1 MKILVIFLAICA
13 ITIPR
18 ITCVEM
24 EEDNDFADFEEFDDD
39 EPVETGNSHQ
49 QSNSNRQ
56 QQSTGGGSKKQEDS
70 FDDDDDDDG
79 IVESEDS
86 ELFEGFDDEEFEGFN
101 SETDTETENEIPKSA
116 DSGKKG
122 GEPKITAAKVP
133 IHFRTHWDS
142 YWIEMLMLVG
152 LFAYFSNYIVGR
164 SRNSKIANM
173 WLSTHRSLLE
183 ENFVLVGDDGRKEG
197 EPFSGY
203 VKESESLYT
212 LWCSGRTCCEGMLVE
227 LKMIKR
233 QDLVSLIAGLMR
245 PVQDQVQ
252 IKVEISKDSMDT
264 FVLCVASKKTATKSF
279 KEINDLSKFCTLVNK
294 PEDKYNVPQGFS
306 VLSEIPEATAAMLD
320 SKLLAA
326 LNKFGHLIDF
336 IHISDQY
343 SGVIQQEDP
352 GQLKQPEVER
362 VLIAN
367 FNIPPKTDMETLKP
381 MLILVF
387 YIMERLKRFRMSREA
402 KNKADKNRARVEE
415 QFLKTTHAARA
426 EAAALRREEKR
437 KAEKE
442 KILAEEDPDKQ
453 KKWEKKEAKRE
464 KRKNQPK
471 MKQLSIKAL

>member
-1 MKILVIFLAICA
+1 MIYFFLGQQQQHSN
-13 ITIPR
+13 R
-18 ITCVEM
+18 
-24 EEDNDFADFEEFDDD
+24 
-39 EPVETGNSHQ
+39 HQ
-49 QSNSNRQ
+49 QPS
-56 QQSTGGGSKKQEDS
+56 QE
-70 FDDDDDDDG
+70 DDDDG
-79 IVESEDS
+79 VVETEDS
-86 ELFEGFDDEEFEGFN
+86 ELFEGFDDEEFEGFV
-101 SETDTETENEIPKSA
+101 SEPDADDSDIPLGRTGGV
-116 DSGKKG
+116 DPVKKG
-122 GEPKITAAKVP
+122 GEPKITVAKVP
-133 IHFRTHWDS
+133 IHFRDNWDS

-164 SRNSKIANM
+164 SRNSKIANT
-173 WLSTHRSLLE
+173 WLTQHRSLLE

-197 EPFSGY
+197 EPFSGF

-252 IKVEISKDSMDT
+252 IKVEISKDSMDS
-264 FVLCVASKKTATKSF
+264 FVFCVASKKTATKSF
-279 KEINDLSKFCTLVNK
+279 KEMNDLSKFCTLVNK
-294 PEDKYNVPQGFS
+294 PDDKYNVPQGFS

-336 IHISDQY
+336 IHISDQF
-343 SGVIQQEDP
+343 SGIVQQEDP
-352 GQLKQPEVER
+352 GQLKQVDVER
-362 VLIAN
+362 VLIAC

-387 YIMERLKRFRMSREA
+387 YIMERLKRFRLSREA
-402 KNKADKNRARVEE
+402 KNKTEKNRARVEE

-426 EAAALRREEKR
+426 EAAAVRREEKR
-437 KAEKE
+437 KQEKD
-442 KILAEEDPDKQ
+442 KIMAEEDPEKQ

-464 KRKNQPK
+464 KRRNQPK